1 MATRQ
6 RKQSRLKRFVMPV
19 ITIAFLTYFGYHALH
34 GEYGL
39 VGRVRLER
47 QAIQLED
54 ELRVLNDRRDQL
66 QRRVNL
72 LKPDSLDQDMLDER
86 ARLNLNLAHRNEITI
101 FLDPHTPSKNN

>member
-6 RKQSRLKRFVMPV
+6 RKQSQLKRFVMPV

-47 QAIQLED
+47 QAVQLED
-54 ELRVLNDRRDQL
+54 ELRALGERRDQL

-86 ARLNLNLAHRNEITI
+86 ARNNLNLAHRNEITI
-101 FLDPHTPSKNN
+101 FLDIPANGEDN